1 MERYAMKQVILSAVV
16 LFGVASVSLPAVSG
30 PGVAQAA
37 VVAQGGDG
45 GQQQSGGQQQQSSG
59 QQADGGQQQASPL
72 DTFRSRIS
80 GIDGMISQGDCNGA
94 RDQLR
99 ALLNEGP
106 DALERAGVTLAQMR
120 ELMQQL
126 DDVMYRAGS
135 RC

>member
-1 MERYAMKQVILSAVV
+1 M
-16 LFGVASVSLPAVSG
+16 SLPAVSG

-45 GQQQSGGQQQQSSG
+45 GNQQSGGQQQQGGDQQQSGGQQQQQQSG
-59 QQADGGQQQASPL
+59 QQQSGGQQGGQQQASPV

-106 DALERAGVTLAQMR
+106 ESLERAGVTLAQMR